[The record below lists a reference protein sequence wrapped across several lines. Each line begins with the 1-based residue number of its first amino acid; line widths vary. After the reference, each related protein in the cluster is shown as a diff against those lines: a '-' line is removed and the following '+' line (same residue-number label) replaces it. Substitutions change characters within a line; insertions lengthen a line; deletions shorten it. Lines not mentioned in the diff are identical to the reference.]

1 MMISRLIM
9 ILMCA
14 GLFACEDASE
24 TLQQRPNIVFMV
36 VEDLGPRIGAFGDAL
51 AATPNLDRLA
61 SEGIRYRNVF
71 ATAGVCA
78 PARAALITG
87 MYQQS
92 IGAQHMRT
100 SSFGRT
106 RGGDLGT
113 FSTEGPPYETVP
125 PPYVKAFPELLRAA
139 GYFTIN
145 DVKTD
150 YQFGQPFTVWDVH
163 EAGAALRDRDEGS
176 PFFAMY
182 SNNTT
187 HESGLFRAG
196 WANKLENSAALVERN
211 TGRLAVLDTYTD
223 PADVTVPGFLP
234 DTLEVRK
241 ELAQHYDNVQ
251 LMDRWVGERLAE
263 LEMEGLLDN
272 TIVVWTTDHGDGLPR
287 AKRSLYDSGL
297 HVPMIIRF
305 PDGRGAGSIVDDLI
319 SFVDFAPTF
328 LNLAKASV
336 PDHLHGR
343 DFLDDGIPSRT
354 YIHAA
359 RDRIDEWP
367 DRSRAVRDHRFKY
380 IRNYVED
387 RPFFGALYYRENL
400 ASMAEMRRLREE
412 RNLPESI
419 SQYFETPRPAE
430 ELYDLSKDPDEI
442 VNLASDPR
450 YENDLMRLRA
460 ELDRWTTEIGD
471 MSEQA
476 EVDMVTTQMWPGGV
490 QPETGEPIIAADC
503 SADDAVVTLSSP
515 TVGASIGYRIAG
527 ETPNHW
533 HLYSGTFHAQQSQSI
548 EARAIRY
555 GYRESEISRKELC
568 QLAVPYSGSH

>member
-1 MMISRLIM
+1 MIISRLIL
-9 ILMCA
+9 ILVCA
-14 GLFACEDASE
+14 GLFACEDAPE

-51 AATPNLDRLA
+51 AVTPNLDRLA
-61 SEGIRYRNVF
+61 AEGIRYTNVF

-150 YQFGQPFTVWDVH
+150 YQFGQPFTVWDIH
-163 EAGAALRDRDEGS
+163 EAGAALRDRDEDS

-182 SNNTT
+182 SNGIT
-187 HESGLFRAG
+187 HESGLFRRG
-196 WANKLENSAALVERN
+196 WADKLENSAAMVERN
-211 TGRLAVLDTYTD
+211 IGRLAILDTYTD
-223 PADVTVPGFLP
+223 PADVRVPGFLP

-241 ELAQHYDNVQ
+241 ELAQHYDNIQ

-263 LEMEGLLDN
+263 LEAEGLLDN

-287 AKRSLYDSGL
+287 AKRSIYDSGL

-305 PDGRGAGSIVDDLI
+305 PDGRGAGSVVDDLI

-328 LNLAKASV
+328 LSLAKAPM

-343 DFLDDGIPSRT
+343 DFLDDSAPRRT

-367 DRSRAVRDHRFKY
+367 DKSRAVRDHRFKY

-387 RPFFGALYYRENL
+387 QPFFGALYYRENL
-400 ASMAEMRRLREE
+400 ASMAEMRRLRMDGA
-412 RNLPESI
+412 LSESI
-419 SQYFETPRPAE
+419 SKYFETPRPAE
-430 ELYDLSKDPDEI
+430 ELYDVIEDPDEMT
-442 VNLASDPR
+442 NLASDPR
-450 YENDLMRLRA
+450 YEHDLLRLRA
-460 ELDRWTTEIGD
+460 EIERWAAEVGD
-471 MSEQA
+471 MSEQT
-476 EVDMVTTQMWPGGV
+476 EVDMVTENMWPGGV
-490 QPETGEPIIAADC
+490 QPETVKPVIAADC
-503 SADDAVVTLSSP
+503 SADRAVVTLSSP
-515 TVGASIGYRIAG
+515 TAGASIGYRIDG
-527 ETPNHW
+527 GGTNHW
-533 HLYSGTFHAQQSQSI
+533 QLYSGAFDAGQGRVI

-555 GYRESEISRKELC
+555 GFRESDISVRNLC
-568 QLAVPYSGSH
+568 

>member
-1 MMISRLIM
+1 
-9 ILMCA
+9 
-14 GLFACEDASE
+14 
-24 TLQQRPNIVFMV
+24 
-36 VEDLGPRIGAFGDAL
+36 
-51 AATPNLDRLA
+51 
-61 SEGIRYRNVF
+61 
-71 ATAGVCA
+71 
-78 PARAALITG
+78 
-87 MYQQS
+87 MYQHS

-113 FSTEGPPYETVP
+113 YSTEGPPYETVP
-125 PPYVKAFPELLRAA
+125 PPYVKAFPELLRSA

-163 EAGAALRDRDEGS
+163 EDGASLRDRNDNS
-176 PFFAMY
+176 PLFVMY

-187 HESGLFRAG
+187 HESGLFRPG
-196 WANKLENSAALVERN
+196 WADKLENSAALVERN
-211 TGRLAVLDTYTD
+211 AGRLAVLESRTN
-223 PADVTVPGFLP
+223 PADVTVPRFLP
-234 DTLEVRK
+234 DTVEVRK
-241 ELAQHYDNVQ
+241 ELAQHYDNIR
-251 LMDRWVGERLAE
+251 LMDSWVGERMAE
-263 LEMEGLLDN
+263 LEAEGLLDN

-287 AKRSLYDSGL
+287 AKRSVYDSGL
-297 HVPMIIRF
+297 HVPLIIRF
-305 PDGRGAGSIVDDLI
+305 PGGHGAGTVVDDLV

-328 LNLAKASV
+328 LNLAGAPV

-343 DFLDDGIPSRT
+343 DFLDDNVPQRT
-354 YIHAA
+354 FVHAA

-400 ASMAEMRRLREE
+400 ASMAEMRRLRKEGT
-412 RNLPESI
+412 LLESI

-430 ELYDLSKDPDEI
+430 ELYDLSKDPDEM

-460 ELDRWTTEIGD
+460 EFDRWTTEVGD

-568 QLAVPYSGSH
+568 QLAVSYSGSH